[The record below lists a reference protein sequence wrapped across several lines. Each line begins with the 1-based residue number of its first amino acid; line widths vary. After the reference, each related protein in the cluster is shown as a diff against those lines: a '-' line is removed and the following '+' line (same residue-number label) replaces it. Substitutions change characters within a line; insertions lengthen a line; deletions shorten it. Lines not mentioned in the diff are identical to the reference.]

1 MKLLL
6 TSGGIVNNSIR
17 NALVDMMGKPI
28 EQATALFVPTAEQP
42 LGPFF
47 VGRSAGNLLQQKWK
61 AFGVLELTALPTIP
75 QEAWLPHLGAADVLL
90 VGGGDPLYLCYW
102 MQQSGL
108 ADLLTSPEPV
118 LREMVYVGMS
128 AGSMV
133 LAPNIG
139 QEFVQWMP
147 PTADD
152 KAGDNHSDSDSDSN
166 GDKTLGLV
174 DFAIFPHL
182 DNLDLPW
189 NTLAHAEKWAARL
202 TVPGYVVDDDT
213 AIKVIDGAVEV
224 ISEGHWT
231 LFTP

>member
-28 EQATALFVPTAEQP
+28 AEATALFVPTAEQP

-47 VGRSAGNLLQQKWK
+47 VGRSAQNLLQQEWK
-61 AFGVLELTALPTIP
+61 AFGVLELTALPSIP
-75 QEAWLPHLGAADVLL
+75 QEAWLPKLEAADVLL

-108 ADLLTSPEPV
+108 ADLLTSAE
-118 LREMVYVGMS
+118 LLETVYVGMS

-139 QEFVQWMP
+139 QEFVNWRP
-147 PTADD
+147 PTA
-152 KAGDNHSDSDSDSN
+152 GDS
-166 GDKTLGLV
+166 DKTLGLV
-174 DFAIFPHL
+174 DFAMFPHL
-182 DNLDLPW
+182 DNPDLPR
-189 NTLAHAEKWAARL
+189 NTLAVAEKWAAKL

-213 AIKVIDGAVEV
+213 AIKVIAGSVEV
-224 ISEGHWT
+224 VSEGHWE

>member
-1 MKLLL
+1 MKRLL

-17 NALVDMMGKPI
+17 NALVAMMGKPI
-28 EQATALFVPTAEQP
+28 AEATALFVPTAEQP

-47 VGRSAGNLLQQKWK
+47 VGRSAQSLLQQEWK
-61 AFGVLELTALPTIP
+61 AFGVLELTALPSIP
-75 QEAWLPHLGAADVLL
+75 QDAWLPKLEAADVLL

-108 ADLLTSPEPV
+108 ADLLPE
-118 LREMVYVGMS
+118 LRETVYVGMS

-139 QEFVQWMP
+139 QEFVNWRP
-147 PTADD
+147 PTA
-152 KAGDNHSDSDSDSN
+152 GDS
-166 GDKTLGLV
+166 DKTLGLV
-174 DFAIFPHL
+174 DFAMFPHL
-182 DNLDLPW
+182 DNPNLPE
-189 NTLAHAEKWAARL
+189 NTLAAAEKWAAKL

-224 ISEGHWT
+224 ISEGHWK

>member
-28 EQATALFVPTAEQP
+28 AEATALFVPTAEQP

-47 VGRSAGNLLQQKWK
+47 VGRSAENLLQQEWK
-61 AFGVLELTALPTIP
+61 AFGVLELTALPSIP
-75 QEAWLPHLGAADVLL
+75 QEAWLPHLRAADVLL

-108 ADLLTSPEPV
+108 ADLLTGPE
-118 LREMVYVGMS
+118 LRETVYVGMS

-139 QEFVQWMP
+139 QEFVNWRP
-147 PTADD
+147 PTA
-152 KAGDNHSDSDSDSN
+152 GDVKTTINSN
-166 GDKTLGLV
+166 SDKTLGLV
-174 DFAIFPHL
+174 DFAMFPHL
-182 DNLDLPW
+182 DNPDLPW
-189 NTLAHAEKWAARL
+189 NTLARAEKWAARL

-224 ISEGHWT
+224 VSEGHWK

>member
-1 MKLLL
+1 MKRLL

-17 NALVDMMGKPI
+17 NALVAMMGKPI
-28 EQATALFVPTAEQP
+28 AEATALFVPTAEQP

-47 VGRSAGNLLQQKWK
+47 VGRSAQSLLQQEWK
-61 AFGVLELTALPTIP
+61 AFGVLELTALPSIP
-75 QEAWLPHLGAADVLL
+75 QDAWLPKLEAADVLL

-108 ADLLTSPEPV
+108 ADLLPE
-118 LREMVYVGMS
+118 LRETVYVGMS

-139 QEFVQWMP
+139 QEFVNWRP
-147 PTADD
+147 PTA
-152 KAGDNHSDSDSDSN
+152 GDS
-166 GDKTLGLV
+166 DKTLGLV
-174 DFAIFPHL
+174 DFAMFPHL
-182 DNLDLPW
+182 DNPNLPE
-189 NTLAHAEKWAARL
+189 NTLAVAEKWAAKL

-224 ISEGHWT
+224 ISEGHWKR
-231 LFTP
+231 FAPR

>member
-17 NALVDMMGKPI
+17 NALVDMMGKSI
-28 EQATALFVPTAEQP
+28 AEATALFVPTAEQP

-47 VGRSAGNLLQQKWK
+47 VGRSAENLLQQEWK
-61 AFGVLELTALPTIP
+61 AFGVLELTALPSIP
-75 QEAWLPHLGAADVLL
+75 QEAWLPKLRAADVLL

-102 MQQSGL
+102 MKQSGL
-108 ADLLTSPEPV
+108 ADLLTGPE
-118 LREMVYVGMS
+118 LRETVYVGMS

-139 QEFVQWMP
+139 QEFVNWRP
-147 PTADD
+147 PTA
-152 KAGDNHSDSDSDSN
+152 GDNN
-166 GDKTLGLV
+166 GGGDKTLGLV
-174 DFAIFPHL
+174 DFAMFPHL
-182 DNLDLPW
+182 DNPDLPK
-189 NTLAHAEKWAARL
+189 NTLAVAEEWAANL

-213 AIKVIDGAVEV
+213 ALKVVGGPVEV
-224 ISEGHWT
+224 ISEGHWK

>member
-17 NALVDMMGKPI
+17 NVLVDMIGKPI
-28 EQATALFVPTAEQP
+28 AEATALFVPTAEQP

-47 VGRSAGNLLQQKWK
+47 VGRSAQNLLQQEWK
-61 AFGVLELTALPTIP
+61 AFGVLELTALPSIP
-75 QEAWLPHLGAADVLL
+75 QEAWLPKLEAADILL

-108 ADLLTSPEPV
+108 ADLLSE
-118 LREMVYVGMS
+118 LRETVYVGMS

-139 QEFVQWMP
+139 QEFVNWRP
-147 PTADD
+147 PTA
-152 KAGDNHSDSDSDSN
+152 GDS
-166 GDKTLGLV
+166 DKTLGLV
-174 DFAIFPHL
+174 DFAMFPHL
-182 DNLDLPW
+182 DNPDLPK
-189 NTLAHAEKWAARL
+189 NTLAVAEKWAAKL

-213 AIKVIDGAVEV
+213 AIQVIDGVVEV
-224 ISEGHWT
+224 ISEGHWK
-231 LFTP
+231 LFAP

>member
-17 NALVDMMGKPI
+17 NALIEMMGKPI
-28 EQATALFVPTAEQP
+28 AEATALFVPTAEQP

-47 VGRSAGNLLQQKWK
+47 VGRSAESLLQQEWK
-61 AFGVLELTALPTIP
+61 AFGVLELTALPSIP
-75 QEAWLPHLGAADVLL
+75 QEAWLPKLKAADVLL
-90 VGGGDPLYLCYW
+90 VGGGDALYLCYW

-108 ADLLTSPEPV
+108 ADLLPSPE
-118 LREMVYVGMS
+118 LRETVYVGMS

-133 LAPNIG
+133 MSPNIG
-139 QEFVQWMP
+139 QEFVKWRP
-147 PTADD
+147 PGGTGT
-152 KAGDNHSDSDSDSN
+152 AGDSDSGSDSN

-174 DFAIFPHL
+174 DFAMFPHL
-182 DNLDLPW
+182 DNPYLPK
-189 NTLAHAEKWAARL
+189 NTMPAAEKWAAKL
-202 TVPGYVVDDDT
+202 AVPGYVVDDDT

-224 ISEGHWT
+224 ISEGHWK

>member
-28 EQATALFVPTAEQP
+28 AEATALFVPTAEQP

-47 VGRSAGNLLQQKWK
+47 VGRSAENLLQQEWK
-61 AFGVLELTALPTIP
+61 AFGVLELTALPSIP
-75 QEAWLPHLGAADVLL
+75 QEAWLPKLEAADVLL

-108 ADLLTSPEPV
+108 ADLLPE
-118 LREMVYVGMS
+118 LRETVYVGMS

-139 QEFVQWMP
+139 QEFVNWRP
-147 PTADD
+147 PTA
-152 KAGDNHSDSDSDSN
+152 GDS
-166 GDKTLGLV
+166 DKTLGLV
-174 DFAIFPHL
+174 DFAMFPHL
-182 DNLDLPW
+182 DNPDLPR
-189 NTLAHAEKWAARL
+189 NTLAVAEKWAAKL

-224 ISEGHWT
+224 ISEGHWN

>member
-1 MKLLL
+1 MKRLL

-28 EQATALFVPTAEQP
+28 AEATALFVPTAEQP

-47 VGRSAGNLLQQKWK
+47 VGRSAQNLLQQEWK
-61 AFGVLELTALPTIP
+61 AFGVLELTALPSIP
-75 QEAWLPHLGAADVLL
+75 QEAWLPQLEAADVLL

-108 ADLLTSPEPV
+108 ADLLPE
-118 LREMVYVGMS
+118 LRETVYVGMS

-139 QEFVQWMP
+139 QEFVNWRP
-147 PTADD
+147 PTAG
-152 KAGDNHSDSDSDSN
+152 AS
-166 GDKTLGLV
+166 DKTLGLV
-174 DFAIFPHL
+174 DFALFPHL
-182 DNLDLPW
+182 DNPDLPR
-189 NTLAHAEKWAARL
+189 NTLAVAEQWAAKL

-213 AIKVIDGAVEV
+213 AIKVIDGAVAV

-231 LFTP
+231 LLTP

>member
-6 TSGGIVNNSIR
+6 TSGGITNNIIR
-17 NALVDMMGKPI
+17 NALVDMMGKQI
-28 EQATALFVPTAEQP
+28 AESTALFVPTAEQP

-47 VGRSAGNLLQQKWK
+47 VGRSAENLLQQEWK
-61 AFGVLELTALPTIP
+61 AFGVLELTALPSIP
-75 QEAWLPHLGAADVLL
+75 QEAWLPKLEAADVLL

-108 ADLLTSPEPV
+108 ADLLTGPE
-118 LREMVYVGMS
+118 LSEMIYVGMS

-139 QEFVQWMP
+139 EEFVEWRP
-147 PTADD
+147 PA
-152 KAGDNHSDSDSDSN
+152 AGDNDGDS
-166 GDKTLGLV
+166 DKTLGLV
-174 DFAIFPHL
+174 DFAMFPHL
-182 DNLDLPW
+182 DNPDLPK
-189 NTLAHAEKWAARL
+189 NTLVVAEKWAARL

-224 ISEGHWT
+224 ISGGHWKV
-231 LFTP
+231 FTP

>member
-6 TSGGIVNNSIR
+6 TSGGLVNNSIR
-17 NALVDMMGKPI
+17 NALVDMMGKPVA
-28 EQATALFVPTAEQP
+28 EATALFVPTAEQP

-47 VGRSAGNLLQQKWK
+47 VGRSARNLLQQEWK
-61 AFGVLELTALPTIP
+61 AFGVLELTALPSIP
-75 QEAWLPHLGAADVLL
+75 QEAWLPKLEAADVLL

-108 ADLLTSPEPV
+108 ANLLTSPE
-118 LREMVYVGMS
+118 LRETVYVGMS

-139 QEFVQWMP
+139 QEFVNWRP
-147 PTADD
+147 PTA
-152 KAGDNHSDSDSDSN
+152 GDSN
-166 GDKTLGLV
+166 GDSNGEGEGDKTLGLV
-174 DFAIFPHL
+174 DFAMFPHL
-182 DNLDLPW
+182 DNPDLPK
-189 NTLAHAEKWAARL
+189 NTLAVAEKWAAKL

-224 ISEGHWT
+224 VSEGHWT

>member
-6 TSGGIVNNSIR
+6 TSGGITNNSIR
-17 NALVDMMGKPI
+17 NALVAMMGKPI
-28 EQATALFVPTAEQP
+28 AEATALFVPTAEQP

-47 VGRSAGNLLQQKWK
+47 VGRSAENLLQQEWK
-61 AFGVLELTALPTIP
+61 AFGVLELTALPSIP
-75 QEAWLPHLGAADVLL
+75 QEAWLPKLEAADVLL

-108 ADLLTSPEPV
+108 ADLLTGPE
-118 LREMVYVGMS
+118 LRETVYVGMS

-139 QEFVQWMP
+139 QEFVNWRP
-147 PTADD
+147 PTA
-152 KAGDNHSDSDSDSN
+152 GDS
-166 GDKTLGLV
+166 DKTLGLV
-174 DFAIFPHL
+174 DFAMFPHL
-182 DNLDLPW
+182 NNPDLPW
-189 NTLAHAEKWAARL
+189 NTLDRAEKLAAKL

-213 AIKVIDGAVEV
+213 AIKVIDGTVEV
-224 ISEGHWT
+224 ISEGHWK

>member
-1 MKLLL
+1 MKRLL

-17 NALVDMMGKPI
+17 NALVAMMGKPI
-28 EQATALFVPTAEQP
+28 AEATALFVPTAEQP

-47 VGRSAGNLLQQKWK
+47 VGRSAQSLLQQEWK
-61 AFGVLELTALPTIP
+61 AFGVLELTALPSIP
-75 QEAWLPHLGAADVLL
+75 QDAWLPKLEAADVLL

-108 ADLLTSPEPV
+108 ADLLPE
-118 LREMVYVGMS
+118 LRETVYVGMS

-139 QEFVQWMP
+139 QEFVNWRP
-147 PTADD
+147 PTA
-152 KAGDNHSDSDSDSN
+152 GDSD
-166 GDKTLGLV
+166 KPLGLV
-174 DFAIFPHL
+174 DFAMFPHL
-182 DNLDLPW
+182 DNPNLPE
-189 NTLAHAEKWAARL
+189 NTLAVAEKWAAKL

-224 ISEGHWT
+224 ISEGHWK

>member
-28 EQATALFVPTAEQP
+28 AEATALFVPTAEQP

-47 VGRSAGNLLQQKWK
+47 VGRSAQNLLQQEWK
-61 AFGVLELTALPTIP
+61 AFGVLELTALPSIP
-75 QEAWLPHLGAADVLL
+75 QEAWLPKLQAADVLL

-108 ADLLTSPEPV
+108 ADLLPG
-118 LREMVYVGMS
+118 LRETVYVGMS

-139 QEFVQWMP
+139 QEFVNWRP
-147 PTADD
+147 PTA
-152 KAGDNHSDSDSDSN
+152 GDSDS
-166 GDKTLGLV
+166 DKTLGLV
-174 DFAIFPHL
+174 DFAMFPHL
-182 DNLDLPW
+182 DNPDLPR
-189 NTLAHAEKWAARL
+189 NTLAVAEKWAAKL
-202 TVPGYVVDDDT
+202 TVP
-213 AIKVIDGAVEV
+213 
-224 ISEGHWT
+224 
-231 LFTP
+231 

>member
-6 TSGGIVNNSIR
+6 TSGGITNNSIR
-17 NALVDMMGKPI
+17 NALVGMLGKPI
-28 EQATALFVPTAEQP
+28 AEATALFVPTAEQP

-47 VGRSAGNLLQQKWK
+47 VGRSAQNLLQQEWK

-75 QEAWLPHLGAADVLL
+75 QEAWLPKLRAADVLL

-108 ADLLTSPEPV
+108 ADLLPE
-118 LREMVYVGMS
+118 LRETVYVGMS

-133 LAPNIG
+133 LARNIG
-139 QEFVQWMP
+139 QEFVNWRP
-147 PTADD
+147 PTA
-152 KAGDNHSDSDSDSN
+152 GDS
-166 GDKTLGLV
+166 DKTLGLV
-174 DFAIFPHL
+174 DFAMFPHL
-182 DNLDLPW
+182 DNPDLPK
-189 NTLAHAEKWAARL
+189 NTILIAEKWAAKL

-213 AIKVIDGAVEV
+213 AIKVVDGTVEV
-224 ISEGHWT
+224 VSEGHWK

>member
-17 NALVDMMGKPI
+17 SALVEMMGKPI
-28 EQATALFVPTAEQP
+28 AEATALFVPTAEQP

-47 VGRSAGNLLQQKWK
+47 VGRSAENLLQQEWK
-61 AFGVLELTALPTIP
+61 AFGVLELTALPSIP
-75 QEAWLPHLGAADVLL
+75 QEAWLPKLEAADVLL

-108 ADLLTSPEPV
+108 ADLLTGPE
-118 LREMVYVGMS
+118 LRETVYVGMS

-139 QEFVQWMP
+139 QEFVNWRP
-147 PTADD
+147 PTA
-152 KAGDNHSDSDSDSN
+152 GDS
-166 GDKTLGLV
+166 DKTLGLV
-174 DFAIFPHL
+174 DFAMFPHL
-182 DNLDLPW
+182 DNPDLPK
-189 NTLAHAEKWAARL
+189 NTLDVAEKWAAKL

-213 AIKVIDGAVEV
+213 AIRVIDGAVEV
-224 ISEGHWT
+224 ISEGHWE
-231 LFTP
+231 LFTH

>member
-1 MKLLL
+1 MKRLL

-17 NALVDMMGKPI
+17 NALVAMMGKPI
-28 EQATALFVPTAEQP
+28 AEATALFVPTAEQP

-47 VGRSAGNLLQQKWK
+47 VGRSAQNLLQQEWK
-61 AFGVLELTALPTIP
+61 AFGVLELTALPSIP
-75 QEAWLPHLGAADVLL
+75 QDAWLPHLAAADVLL

-102 MQQSGL
+102 IQQSGL
-108 ADLLTSPEPV
+108 ADRLRD
-118 LREMVYVGMS
+118 LRETVYVGMS

-139 QEFVQWMP
+139 QEFVNWRP
-147 PTADD
+147 PTA
-152 KAGDNHSDSDSDSN
+152 GDS
-166 GDKTLGLV
+166 DKTLGLV
-174 DFAIFPHL
+174 DFAMFPHL
-182 DNLDLPW
+182 DNPNLPE
-189 NTLAHAEKWAARL
+189 NTLAVAEKWAAKL

-224 ISEGHWT
+224 ISEGHWK

>member
-1 MKLLL
+1 MKKLL

-28 EQATALFVPTAEQP
+28 AEATALFVPTAEQP

-47 VGRSAGNLLQQKWK
+47 VGRSAKNLLQQEWK
-61 AFGVLELTALPTIP
+61 AFGVLELTALPSIP
-75 QEAWLPHLGAADVLL
+75 QEAWLPKLEAADVLL

-108 ADLLTSPEPV
+108 ADLLPE
-118 LREMVYVGMS
+118 LRETVYVGMS

-139 QEFVQWMP
+139 QEFVNWRP
-147 PTADD
+147 PTV
-152 KAGDNHSDSDSDSN
+152 GES
-166 GDKTLGLV
+166 DKTLGLV
-174 DFAIFPHL
+174 DFAVFPHL
-182 DNLDLPW
+182 DNPDLPE
-189 NTLAHAEKWAARL
+189 NTLAVAEKWAAKL

-224 ISEGHWT
+224 ISEGHWK